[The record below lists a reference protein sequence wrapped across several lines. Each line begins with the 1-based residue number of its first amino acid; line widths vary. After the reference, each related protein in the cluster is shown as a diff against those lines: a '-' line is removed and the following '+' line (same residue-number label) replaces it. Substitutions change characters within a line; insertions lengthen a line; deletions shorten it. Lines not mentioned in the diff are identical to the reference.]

1 MNIIAITVSII
12 SLFISAF
19 TLIYN
24 IVVRHKKIKINIIQ
38 HNFKKHT
45 HLFLLSIE
53 NQSQL
58 PISISRIVLKICD
71 NEYRCESVSKM
82 TEETVRKI
90 GNQII
95 DRKTI
100 YSLSMPISLSS
111 LGGIQ
116 GYVIFEDCSQ
126 PLEIAEN
133 NVIFQ
138 VYTNRGNPIQLKVP
152 LDN

>member
-1 MNIIAITVSII
+1 MNIIAIIVSII

-19 TLIYN
+19 TLVYN
-24 IVVRHKKIKINIIQ
+24 IVVRHKRIKINIIQ
-38 HNFKKHT
+38 HNFKNNT

-58 PISISRIVLKICD
+58 PISISRIVLNIGNNK
-71 NEYRCESVSKM
+71 YRCESISKM
-82 TEETVRKI
+82 TEETVRRI

-100 YSLSMPISLSS
+100 YSLSMPIALSS

-116 GYVIFEDCSQ
+116 GYVIFEDCPQ
-126 PLEIAEN
+126 PLETAEN
-133 NVIFQ
+133 TVNFQ
-138 VYTNRGNPIQLKVP
+138 VCTNRGNPIQLKVP